1 MSKGTT
7 DQLFQGW
14 FSASPKTLNALTVLQ
29 RNGATGVSL
38 SSTEYE
44 NLGGF
49 PLSRQEV
56 GAVFPEGAH
65 FPLLVESRLQP
76 ERRSG
81 RPGAPHTCAQ
91 QRVLSGLQVAEEP
104 LHALDLQVVPL
115 EVCLTGDFPVAPGD
129 LSHRVRRGPGAQVFV
144 QGDVISAV
152 VGELPE
158 PAEQAPVRPHVAAKY
173 PLEGVRP

>member
-1 MSKGTT
+1 MGPLVCHCLLQNMKTWG
-7 DQLFQGW
+7 D
-14 FSASPKTLNALTVLQ
+14 SPSPDNK
-29 RNGATGVSL
+29 
-38 SSTEYE
+38 
-44 NLGGF
+44 LG
-49 PLSRQEV
+49 L
-56 GAVFPEGAH
+56 VFPEGAH

>member
-1 MSKGTT
+1 M
-7 DQLFQGW
+7 L
-14 FSASPKTLNALTVLQ
+14 
-29 RNGATGVSL
+29 L

-56 GAVFPEGAH
+56 GAVFLEEPH
-65 FPLLVESRLQP
+65 FPLLVESLLQP

-91 QRVLSGLQVAEEP
+91 QRVLSGLQVSVEP
-104 LHALDLQVVPL
+104 LHALDRHVVPL
-115 EVCLTGDFPVAPGD
+115 ELCLTVDFPVALRD
-129 LSHRVRRGPGAQVFV
+129 LSRRVCRGPGAQVFV
-144 QGDVISAV
+144 QGDVVRTVI
-152 VGELPE
+152 GGLPD
-158 PAEQAPVRPHVAAKY
+158 PAEEAPVRPHFAAKH

>member
-1 MSKGTT
+1 MGPLVCHCLLQNMKTWG
-7 DQLFQGW
+7 D
-14 FSASPKTLNALTVLQ
+14 SPSPDNK
-29 RNGATGVSL
+29 
-38 SSTEYE
+38 
-44 NLGGF
+44 LG
-49 PLSRQEV
+49 L
-56 GAVFPEGAH
+56 VFPEGAH

-91 QRVLSGLQVAEEP
+91 QRVLSCLQVSKEP

-115 EVCLTGDFPVAPGD
+115 ELCLPGDFPLALGD

-144 QGDVISAV
+144 QGEVIRTV
-152 VGELPE
+152 IGVLPD
-158 PAEQAPVRPHVAAKY
+158 PAEEAPLRPHVAAKH

>member
-1 MSKGTT
+1 M
-7 DQLFQGW
+7 
-14 FSASPKTLNALTVLQ
+14 
-29 RNGATGVSL
+29 SL

>member
-1 MSKGTT
+1 MGPLVCHCLVENMKTWR
-7 DQLFQGW
+7 D
-14 FSASPKTLNALTVLQ
+14 SPYPEKKFGRCSQKNPIF
-29 RNGATGVSL
+29 L
-38 SSTEYE
+38 SSWKAGSS
-44 NLGGF
+44 LRGDQG
-49 PLSRQEV
+49 
-56 GAVFPEGAH
+56 
-65 FPLLVESRLQP
+65 
-76 ERRSG
+76 G

-91 QRVLSGLQVAEEP
+91 QRVLSGLQVSEEP